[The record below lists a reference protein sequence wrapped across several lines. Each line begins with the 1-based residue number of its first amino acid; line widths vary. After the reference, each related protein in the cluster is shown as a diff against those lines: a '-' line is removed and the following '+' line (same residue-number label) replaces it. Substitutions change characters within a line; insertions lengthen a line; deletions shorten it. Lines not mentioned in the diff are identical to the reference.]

1 MEGDEGG
8 IFSNALDWK
17 PSFLLRIKIKQKLG
31 HLNKEY
37 NIISEH
43 IHQNIR
49 IYLIILIY
57 ARKQYFRHL
66 Q

>member
-31 HLNKEY
+31 YLNKEY

-49 IYLIILIY
+49 IDPIILI
-57 ARKQYFRHL
+57 
-66 Q
+66 